1 MYNCL
6 TVYLLSM
13 HLNVYLLNPYDL
25 PNFQR
30 CIQLTDEGKWKVES
44 CENKAKF
51 ICEHDIKP
59 VDGLFGNSAGSLDG
73 SSSSGDVDRNERQ
86 RDFETLRPQA
96 DHEDICGR
104 RFVRQSRI
112 VGGQVASYGEWPWQV
127 CTYLVPSNHISAC
140 WN

>member
-1 MYNCL
+1 M
-6 TVYLLSM
+6 
-13 HLNVYLLNPYDL
+13 
-25 PNFQR
+25 
-30 CIQLTDEGKWKVES
+30 
-44 CENKAKF
+44 
-51 ICEHDIKP
+51 
-59 VDGLFGNSAGSLDG
+59 
-73 SSSSGDVDRNERQ
+73 DRNERQ

>member
-1 MYNCL
+1 MIF
-6 TVYLLSM
+6 
-13 HLNVYLLNPYDL
+13 L

-73 SSSSGDVDRNERQ
+73 SSSSDRNERQ

-127 CTYLVPSNHISAC
+127 CVYIVN
-140 WN
+140 